1 MALYLL
7 IHKSNLLEYLEN
19 NLWNIIVF
27 FHNIKSFVL
36 FLISILP
43 LNPFYLKDIKCD
55 FSHSDGAELGR
66 VWISCLPDVAILV
79 PGVVVLALDYLFLML
94 IELVVEVEEINGC
107 HIHLVHVLGH
117 GISRCYTN
125 VTLQLKTGITL
136 GLDASVERASRAVV
150 DGKLTINDNV
160 LDVDET
166 TLKIVEHARVVRVG
180 QIINCSVDSKTL
192 EPLIVNTQY
201 PPSLL
206 VFEHEDT
213 HAVEIRLVAE
223 GCA

>member
-1 MALYLL
+1 
-7 IHKSNLLEYLEN
+7 
-19 NLWNIIVF
+19 
-27 FHNIKSFVL
+27 
-36 FLISILP
+36 
-43 LNPFYLKDIKCD
+43 
-55 FSHSDGAELGR
+55 
-66 VWISCLPDVAILV
+66 VWISCLPNVAILV

-150 DGKLTINDNV
+150 DGKLTINNNV

-180 QIINCSVDSKTL
+180 
-192 EPLIVNTQY
+192 
-201 PPSLL
+201 
-206 VFEHEDT
+206 
-213 HAVEIRLVAE
+213 
-223 GCA
+223 